1 MNYWLTNV
9 KMETGYLY
17 QGDWAYGTQTALVAL
32 RIEAGLFKDIIHM
45 NEWQTDELPVVD
57 GHGALL
63 LPGIVEKHCH
73 LDKSKLGS
81 PWQPVAPA
89 SSIVERFEQEI
100 PALDALPLS
109 IEERAQNL
117 IDAELTHGVTRFRS
131 HIDIEPATELRY
143 LKAIQQLVADA
154 PYDVEFVAFPQHGF
168 LRSNSEALV
177 EAALKAGA
185 QLIGGVDPYTLDG
198 DYQTTLKRTFDL
210 AKKYQAGID
219 IHLHNRETA
228 GRETIKEIIRL
239 TEEYGWQGQVAIS
252 HAFGLNDFTGTER
265 KQVFQAL
272 AENNIHI
279 ISSIPLSL
287 GTIPPLR
294 ELQAYGVQVHIGCDN
309 VYDSWST
316 LGDGSLQ
323 QKLVR
328 YLEIF
333 SVSTQ
338 EELTQSLGLITDHIT
353 TLDQNGQRSW
363 PNLNDEATFILT
375 AADCSAEFVSRET
388 SVEASYL
395 RGNQV
400 YQR

>member
-17 QGDWAYGTQTALVAL
+17 QDDWAYGTQTALVAL
-32 RIEAGLFKDIIHM
+32 RIEAGLFKEIIPM
-45 NEWQTDELPVVD
+45 NEWQADELPVVD

-168 LRSNSEALV
+168 LRSNSESLV

-198 DYQTTLKRTFDL
+198 DYQTTLKKTFDL

-252 HAFGLNDFTGTER
+252 HAFGLNDFTGAER

-388 SVEASYL
+388 PVETSYL